1 MLMKALLQTVLGVF
15 VAAQALAFDEG
26 IDYTRLAEPQ
36 ATETADKIEVLEV
49 FMYSC
54 PHCYHLEPDIDAWLK
69 TKPEN
74 VEFRRM
80 PAIFGPKVE
89 PHARAFYA
97 AELMGVEEKF
107 HMPLF
112 AALHD
117 KKREIWTED
126 ALVAFAEEQGIDGAE
141 FRAAYNSFYTNM
153 KVRRAT
159 EMGRRYGIDGVPA
172 VVVNGKYRTSPSQ
185 TGSRDGLVKV
195 VNYLIDVESGEVA
208 ADKVAPGSGGG
219 S

>member
-1 MLMKALLQTVLGVF
+1 MFLKALSQMVLGMLI
-15 VAAQALAFDEG
+15 AGQALAFDEG
-26 IDYTRLAEPQ
+26 IDFTQLAEPQ
-36 ATETADKIEVLEV
+36 ATETGDKIEVLEV

-54 PHCYHLEPDIDAWLK
+54 PHCYHLEPDIAAWLK

-80 PAIFGPKVE
+80 PAVFGPKVE

-112 AALHD
+112 SALHD
-117 KKREIWTED
+117 KKLQIWDED

-185 TGSRDGLVKV
+185 TGSREGLVKV
-195 VNYLIDVESGEVA
+195 IDYLIGVESGQVA
-208 ADKVAPGSGGG
+208 ADQGAPKPAGG